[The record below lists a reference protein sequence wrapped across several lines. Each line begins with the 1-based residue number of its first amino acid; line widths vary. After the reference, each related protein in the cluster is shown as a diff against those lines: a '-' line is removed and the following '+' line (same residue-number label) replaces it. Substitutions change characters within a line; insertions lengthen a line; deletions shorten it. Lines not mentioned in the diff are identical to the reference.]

1 MDPSKAISNITGSID
16 LLTYRRE
23 IEIFMAHSQIL
34 GQLKFENETVLPH
47 GGEKFSLDLS
57 KKESES
63 FIAENISAF

>member
-1 MDPSKAISNITGSID
+1 MDMIKAISNITGSIAR
-16 LLTYRRE
+16 LTYRRE
-23 IEIFMAHSQIL
+23 IEILMTHSQIL

-47 GGEKFSLDLS
+47 RGEKFSLDLS

>member
-1 MDPSKAISNITGSID
+1 
-16 LLTYRRE
+16 
-23 IEIFMAHSQIL
+23 MAHSQIL